1 MMRLLN
7 TPSRLSLLL
16 IPMLLLP
23 FYAKS
28 QVVLDELKDEKSLDH
43 FELGKANSDDYAAT
57 PYGKGHVLFLSDR
70 GGNGLAAK
78 DPKTN
83 KIFAR
88 PYLLRLKDLK
98 TLTYTAPEALLSL
111 PYYIGQCALI
121 PDSSG
126 LIVSHSRS
134 KADKNGNVGMTLSF
148 IPFNGEEAKELPFIE
163 EIANYQHPYFDPID
177 YTLYFASNVDGGI
190 GGYDI
195 YKSAMSFNGG
205 WGSPMAVT
213 EVNSA
218 LDELFPST
226 GQNLNVYFSRSTRN
240 YGLQNFAWQAK
251 DSTIMEFPNNGRGD
265 DFAVIVLNDSTL
277 MMSQSKRPGTASN
290 LHLFTVIPPE
300 PAVATEE
307 ANTET
312 TSKAEETPK
321 TEEESKTIAV
331 TSGSTPAQEPPKVS
345 SGNYSIIIGGFNTV
359 DHAQTFLDGIGAW
372 APKAFISPY
381 NDKFYVVHSVHGS
394 KTAAKKARAI
404 VKRNGHSAWVL
415 SKGLNG
421 I

>member
-1 MMRLLN
+1 MMRLLI
-7 TPSRLSLLL
+7 TPSRLTLLL
-16 IPMLLLP
+16 IPILLLP
-23 FYAKS
+23 FYGQG
-28 QVVLDELKDEKSLDH
+28 QVVLEELKNEKSLDH
-43 FELGKANSDDYAAT
+43 FELGEANADDYAAT

-70 GGNGLAAK
+70 GGNGLDAK
-78 DPKTN
+78 DPATN
-83 KIFAR
+83 KVFAR

-98 TLTYTAPEALLSL
+98 TLTYTAPEALESL

-126 LIVSHSRS
+126 MIVSHSRS

-148 IPFNGEEAKELPFIE
+148 VPFNGEEAKELPFIE
-163 EIANYQHPYFDPID
+163 EDANYQHPYFDPVD
-177 YTLYFASNVDGGI
+177 YTLYFASNIDGGK

-195 YKSAMSFNGG
+195 YKSALSFDGG
-205 WGSPMAVT
+205 WGSPIAVN

-218 LDELFPST
+218 LNEVFPST
-226 GQNLNVYFSRSTRN
+226 GQNLNIYFSRSTRN

-277 MMSQSKRPGTASN
+277 MMSQSKRPGTTSN
-290 LHLFTVIPPE
+290 LHLFRVLPPE
-300 PAVATEE
+300 PTVANEE
-307 ANTET
+307 SNTET
-312 TSKAEETPK
+312 KANEEETPK
-321 TEEESKTIAV
+321 TEDGSKTITA
-331 TSGSTPAQEPPKVS
+331 TSGNTPAQEPPKVS
-345 SGNYSIIIGGFNTV
+345 SGNFSIIIGGFNTF
-359 DHAQTFLDGIGAW
+359 DHAQTFLDGIEAW
-372 APKAFISPY
+372 APKAFIAPY
-381 NDKFYVVHSVHGS
+381 NGKFYVVHSVHVS
-394 KTAAKKARAI
+394 KTSANKAREI

>member
-1 MMRLLN
+1 MMRLLT
-7 TPSRLSLLL
+7 TPSRLTLLF
-16 IPMLLLP
+16 IAVLLLP
-23 FYAKS
+23 FYGKS
-28 QVVLDELKDEKSLDH
+28 QVILDELKDEKSLDH
-43 FELGKANSDDYAAT
+43 FELGEANADDYAAT
-57 PYGKGHVLFLSDR
+57 PYGKGHLLFLSDR

-78 DPKTN
+78 DPETN
-83 KIFAR
+83 KVFAR

-98 TLTYTAPEALLSL
+98 TLTYTLPEALLSL

-126 LIVSHSRS
+126 MIVSHSRS

-148 IPFNGEEAKELPFIE
+148 VPFNGEEAKELPFIE
-163 EIANYQHPYFDPID
+163 ENANYQHPYFDPID

-195 YKSAMSFNGG
+195 YKSAMNFDGG
-205 WGSPMAVT
+205 WGSPIAVK

-218 LDELFPST
+218 LDEVFPST
-226 GQNLNVYFSRSTRN
+226 GQNLNIYFSRSTRN

-251 DSTIMEFPNNGRGD
+251 DSTITEFPNNGRGD

-277 MMSQSKRPGTASN
+277 IMSQSKRPGTTSN

-300 PAVATEE
+300 TAVATEE
-307 ANTET
+307 ANTKTKSE
-312 TSKAEETPK
+312 AEETPK

-331 TSGSTPAQEPPKVS
+331 TSSSATAQEPPKVS

-381 NDKFYVVHSVHGS
+381 NNKFYVVHSIHGS
-394 KTAAKKARAI
+394 KTTATKAREI

-415 SKGLNG
+415 SKGLKSL
-421 I
+421 